1 MLRDHIFD
9 VLTRLASSRGRIV
22 VYLLV
27 ILLTTVSLI
36 LVPRLEIQTTR
47 QGMVRE
53 DLPVQAAFNDY
64 MNDFGSPTQLVCM
77 LEGEPDL
84 VKAAADTVAGRL
96 MADPRWVRNVFYRVD
111 LDAFRRAG
119 LYYLTREQLEAM
131 RDYLAADPERAALL
145 LAHRDLAGM
154 LDLLLSEAG
163 GTGQESIEHPAF
175 SMAGDLLDHWQ
186 DVLENGA
193 SDGGPDL
200 FLSLET
206 MAADMRGAYS
216 WIDREGYM
224 LSEDRHA
231 AFLFIQQAEKTDE
244 AAFIVPF
251 MTHVRSETD
260 QALLAFPGVTA
271 GFTGWPAAIEEDY
284 TLLVTDLPRVSLIAS
299 VLILAIF
306 LIAFRSLHRTIL
318 VFVPLVCGI
327 IWNLA
332 LTLFTVGH
340 LNYLSSVFV
349 GILFGLG
356 IDFGIYF
363 TRRFDEERARG
374 FEPPEA
380 IHRTFR
386 TAGQG
391 IITGGITAVVAFLAI
406 GFTDQPAF
414 SELGIVA
421 GTGVASVLLATVL
434 LLPPLLVQFPPGLK
448 RVEKDVASPLLEKS
462 ARLLVSRPA
471 VPLVLAMVLLALAVW
486 KMPGVGFD
494 HNLNNLLPAESETLE
509 VLRKMEQGSHFSD
522 QFIAVVADDL
532 DQVRQL
538 HRLLLEA
545 ETVSHVESLAP
556 AIPEE
561 AEAKRPL
568 LAEIATLLPPLAE
581 GRTILRPAA
590 VAKQLDRIVERL
602 DEAEEDAFAAGQI
615 EAVQAVDDLRQ
626 RFIDIGALLATP
638 EAAERQ
644 AAFERELFDQRD
656 RLRGRLDEMLAADP
670 VTMETLDPGVRDR
683 LLGESGR
690 MAVLAF
696 ASEPIWDPDFLNRL
710 MADCRGIAA
719 EVFGDQDRPD
729 RVTGFAATYAV
740 TVPMIRRGFTQST
753 WAAGIV
759 VVLMLFIDLRKP
771 RQVLAALIPLLF
783 MAALLLGGMAVLGV
797 KLTMAT
803 QVAFPIL
810 FGLGVAYG
818 VHMVHRAGEAN
829 GTDLPRAVGTTG
841 KAISL
846 AAVTT
851 MAGFGSLMLA
861 RHTALISFGA
871 MLTAGILISALAAL
885 YIIPLVLEVLSRFG
899 ARSR

>member
-9 VLTRLASSRGRIV
+9 ALTRLASSRGRII

-27 ILLTTVSLI
+27 FLLTTVSLI
-36 LVPRLEIQTTR
+36 LLPRLEIQTTR
-47 QGMVRE
+47 QGMVSD

-77 LEGEPDL
+77 LEGEPDR
-84 VKAAADTVAGRL
+84 VKAAADAVAGRL
-96 MADPRWVRNVFYRVD
+96 TADPRWVRNVFYRVD

-131 RDYLAADPERAALL
+131 HDYIAADPQRTALL
-145 LAHRDLAGM
+145 LADRDLAG
-154 LDLLLSEAG
+154 LLELLLRETG
-163 GTGQESIEHPAF
+163 GTGLESIEHPAF
-175 SMAGDLLDHWQ
+175 SMATDLLDRWREF
-186 DVLENGA
+186 LENGA
-193 SDGGPDL
+193 PPPGPDL
-200 FLSLET
+200 FSSLEAL
-206 MAADMRGAYS
+206 AADMQGAYS
-216 WIDREGYM
+216 WIDRDGYM
-224 LSEDRHA
+224 LTEDRHA
-231 AFLFIQQAEKTDE
+231 AFLFIQQAAKTDE
-244 AAFIVPF
+244 ASFIVPF
-251 MTHVRSETD
+251 MTHMRGET
-260 QALLAFPGVTA
+260 ARTLLDFPGVTA

-284 TLLVTDLPRVSLIAS
+284 ALLVTDLPRVSAFAAI
-299 VLILAIF
+299 LILTIF
-306 LIAFRSLHRTIL
+306 IIAFRSLHRTIL
-318 VFVPLVCGI
+318 VFIPLVCGI

-332 LTLFTVGH
+332 LTLYTVGH
-340 LNYLSSVFV
+340 LNFLSSVFV

-374 FEPPEA
+374 AEPREA

-421 GTGVASVLLATVL
+421 GTGVASVLLATIL
-434 LLPPLLVQFPPGLK
+434 LLPPLLVQFPPGMK
-448 RVEKDVASPLLEKS
+448 RVDKEVASPLLEKS
-462 ARLLVSRPA
+462 ARLLLARPA
-471 VPLVLAMVLLALAVW
+471 VPLTLALAVLALAVW

-494 HNLNNLLPAESETLE
+494 YNLNNLLPADSETLE

-532 DQVRQL
+532 DQVRRL
-538 HRLLLEA
+538 HKALLEK

-568 LAEIATLLPPLAE
+568 LGEIAALLPAAGQ
-581 GRTILRPAA
+581 GRRSSRLDA
-590 VAKQLDRIVERL
+590 VADQVDRIIERL
-602 DEAEEDAFAAGQI
+602 DQAEEDAFAAGQTG
-615 EAVQAVDDLRQ
+615 ALQAVDDLRQ
-626 RFIDIGALLATP
+626 RFLAIGNLLAAP
-638 EAAERQ
+638 GAADRQ
-644 AAFERELFDQRD
+644 AAFEEELFDQRD
-656 RLRGRLDEMLAADP
+656 RLRARLDQMLAADP
-670 VTMETLDPGVRDR
+670 ITLETLDPGVRDR
-683 LLGESGR
+683 LLGASGR

-696 ASEPIWDPDFLNRL
+696 ASEPIWDPVFLNRL
-710 MADCRGIAA
+710 MDDARGIAA
-719 EVFGDQDRPD
+719 QVFGDEDRPD

-740 TVPMIRRGFTQST
+740 TVPMIRRGFSQST

-759 VVLMLFIDLRKP
+759 VLLMLVIDLRRL
-771 RQVLAALIPLLF
+771 RQVLTALIPLVF
-783 MAALLLGGMAVLGV
+783 MAAGLLGGMALLGV

-829 GTDLPRAVGTTG
+829 GTDLPLAVGTTG

-846 AAVTT
+846 AAITT

-871 MLTAGILISALAAL
+871 ILTAGILISALAAL
-885 YIIPLVLEVLSRFG
+885 YVIPLVLKVLSRFG
-899 ARSR
+899 GGKR

>member
-1 MLRDHIFD
+1 MLRDHIFLI
-9 VLTRLASSRGRIV
+9 LTRLASSRGRNL

-27 ILLTTVSLI
+27 ILATLVSLI
-36 LVPRLEIQTTR
+36 LIPRLEIQTTR

-77 LEGEPDL
+77 LEGEPEQ
-84 VKAAADTVAGRL
+84 VKAAADSVAQRL
-96 MADPRWVRNVFYRVD
+96 SADPRWVRNVFHRVD

-119 LYYLTREQLEAM
+119 LYYASLDQLQAM
-131 RDYLAADPERAALL
+131 RDYLADDSQRATLLFTDCNLVDLLKHL
-145 LAHRDLAGM
+145 LAETG
-154 LDLLLSEAG
+154 SVGIEA
-163 GTGQESIEHPAF
+163 IEHSVF
-175 SMAGDLLDHWQ
+175 SLALDLLDHWR
-186 DVLENGA
+186 DVLEGGDA
-193 SDGGPDL
+193 AGGPDL
-200 FLSLET
+200 FLALET
-206 MAADMRGAYS
+206 MAADQRGAYS
-216 WIDREGYM
+216 WIDRDGYM
-224 LSEDRHA
+224 LSGDRRA
-231 AFLFIQQAEKTDE
+231 AFLFIQQAEKSDE
-244 AAFIVPF
+244 ASFIVPF
-251 MTHVRSETD
+251 MTHVRGETA
-260 QALLAFPGVTA
+260 QTLLDYPGVTA

-299 VLILAIF
+299 VLILVIF
-306 LIAFRSLHRTIL
+306 FIAFRSLHRTIL

-374 FEPPEA
+374 ADPTEA
-380 IHRTFR
+380 IHHTFR

-391 IITGGITAVVAFLAI
+391 IITGGLTAVVAFLAI

-414 SELGIVA
+414 SELGIIA

-434 LLPPLLVQFPPGLK
+434 LLPPLLVQFPPGMK
-448 RVEKDVASPLLEKS
+448 RVEKEVASPLLEKS
-462 ARLLVSRPA
+462 ARALVQRPA
-471 VPLVLAMVLLALAVW
+471 LPLALVLLILALGVW

-494 HNLNNLLPAESETLE
+494 HNLNNLLPRDSETLE
-509 VLRKMEQGSHFSD
+509 VLRRMERGSHFSD
-522 QFIAVVADDL
+522 QFVALVADDL

-538 HRLLLEA
+538 HRALLEA

-556 AIPEE
+556 AIPED
-561 AEAKRPL
+561 AELKRPL
-568 LAEIATLLPPLAE
+568 LAEIAALLSAARVKRIRCEPAE
-581 GRTILRPAA
+581 
-590 VAKQLDRIVERL
+590 VAQQLELIVERL
-602 DEAEEDAFAAGQI
+602 DEAEEDAFSAGQL
-615 EAVQAVDDLRQ
+615 EAMQVVDDLRSQ
-626 RFIDIGALLATP
+626 FLEINDLLAETG
-638 EAAERQ
+638 AGSRQ
-644 AAFERELFDQRD
+644 SAFEKELFNQRD
-656 RLRGRLDEMLAADP
+656 RLRARLEEMLAAEP
-670 VTMETLDPGVRDR
+670 VTLETLDPGVRDR
-683 LLGESGR
+683 LLGASGR

-696 ASEPIWDPDFLNRL
+696 AAEPIWDPAYLDRL
-710 MADCRGIAA
+710 MADVRGIAA
-719 EVFGDQDRPD
+719 GVFGEGDRPE
-729 RVTGFAATYAV
+729 RVTGFAAIYAV
-740 TVPMIRRGFTQST
+740 TVPMIRHGFTQST

-759 VVLMLFIDLRKP
+759 VVLMLFVDLRRP
-771 RQVLAALIPLLF
+771 RQVLAALIPLVL
-783 MAALLLGGMAVLGV
+783 MAVLLLGGMALSGI

-818 VHMVHRAGEAN
+818 VHMVHRTGESS
-829 GTDLPRAVGTTG
+829 GTDLSHAVGTTG

-885 YIIPLVLEVLSRFG
+885 YVIPLILRVLPKR
-899 ARSR
+899 

>member
-1 MLRDHIFD
+1 M
-9 VLTRLASSRGRIV
+9 
-22 VYLLV
+22 
-27 ILLTTVSLI
+27 SLI
-36 LVPRLEIQTTR
+36 LLPRLEIQTTR
-47 QGMVRE
+47 QGMVRD

-77 LEGEPDL
+77 LEGDPGQ
-84 VKAAADTVAGRL
+84 VKAAADAVAGRL
-96 MADPRWVRNVFYRVD
+96 QVDPRWVRNVFYRVD

-119 LYYLTREQLEAM
+119 LYYLTREQLEATHA
-131 RDYLAADPERAALL
+131 YIAADPERTSLL
-145 LAHRDLAGM
+145 LADRDLAG
-154 LDLLLSEAG
+154 LLELLLRETG
-163 GTGQESIEHPAF
+163 GTGLESIEHPAF
-175 SMAGDLLDHWQ
+175 SMAIDLLDRWQ
-186 DVLENGA
+186 EFLENGA
-193 SDGGPDL
+193 PPPGPDL
-200 FLSLET
+200 FGSLEAL
-206 MAADMRGAYS
+206 AADMRGAYS
-216 WIDREGYM
+216 WIDRDGYM

-244 AAFIVPF
+244 ADFIVPF
-251 MTHVRSETD
+251 MAHVRSETE

-271 GFTGWPAAIEEDY
+271 GFTGWPSAIEEDY

-374 FEPPEA
+374 AEPARA

-434 LLPPLLVQFPPGLK
+434 LLPPLLVQFPPGMK
-448 RVEKDVASPLLEKS
+448 RVEKEVASPLLEKS
-462 ARLLVSRPA
+462 ARLLLGRPA
-471 VPLVLAMVLLALAVW
+471 VPLVLLLVLLALAAW
-486 KMPGVGFD
+486 KTPGVGFD
-494 HNLNNLLPAESETLE
+494 HNLNNLLPADSETLE
-509 VLRKMEQGSHFSD
+509 VLHKMEQGSHFSD
-522 QFIAVVADDL
+522 QFIAVVADDM

-538 HRLLLEA
+538 HQALLEA

-568 LAEIATLLPPLAE
+568 LAGIAALLPPVDG
-581 GRTILRPAA
+581 GRVLESPGA
-590 VAKQLDRIVERL
+590 VAGQLDRIIERL
-602 DEAEEDAFAAGQI
+602 DEAEEDAFAAGQTGAV
-615 EAVQAVDDLRQ
+615 EAVGDLRD
-626 RFIDIGALLATP
+626 RFMEIIDLLAAP
-638 EAAERQ
+638 GADSRQ
-644 AAFERELFDQRD
+644 AAFEEELFDQRD
-656 RLRGRLDEMLAADP
+656 RLRVRLDEMLAADP
-670 VTMETLDPGVRDR
+670 ITMDTLDPGVRDR
-683 LLGESGR
+683 LLGASGR

-696 ASEPIWDPDFLNRL
+696 ASEPIWDPVFLNRL
-710 MADCRGIAA
+710 MADTRGIAA

-759 VVLMLFIDLRKP
+759 VVLMLFVDLRRP
-771 RQVLAALIPLLF
+771 RQVLAALIPLVF
-783 MAALLLGGMAVLGV
+783 MAALLLGGMALLGV

-818 VHMVHRAGEAN
+818 VHMVHRAGEGN
-829 GTDLPRAVGTTG
+829 GIDLPLAVGTTG

-861 RHTALISFGA
+861 RHTALVSFGA

-885 YIIPLVLEVLSRFG
+885 YVIPLVLEVLSRFSSSK
-899 ARSR
+899 R